1 MVTELLRNQGR
12 IFNNLN
18 DQLGITFN
26 PDVGSVPDISCFK
39 SQNNRKKFSKKSVV
53 NANIGRKSTKKMT
66 QVITEDATT
75 ASMPGDPLAEP
86 SVLHL
91 MVLTAGGDHSTCL
104 MICWWGGWMLTEK
117 DFKMLN
123 CSMEDLRQSLEMD
136 PAREVAAKILTMAV
150 FKGTE
155 LLLNL
160 IWLRQYQMVETELIT
175 KDKTT
180 SLA

>member
-1 MVTELLRNQGR
+1 
-12 IFNNLN
+12 
-18 DQLGITFN
+18 
-26 PDVGSVPDISCFK
+26 
-39 SQNNRKKFSKKSVV
+39 
-53 NANIGRKSTKKMT
+53 
-66 QVITEDATT
+66 
-75 ASMPGDPLAEP
+75 
-86 SVLHL
+86 
-91 MVLTAGGDHSTCL
+91 
-104 MICWWGGWMLTEK
+104 MLTEK

-180 SLA
+180 SVA